1 MRELLLQEAR
11 RCGLRADPL
20 ADAEGRRETEEEA
33 LIRGLIDAQVTTP
46 APDEDACRRY
56 YEHNRARFRS
66 ADIYEASHI
75 LIAARR
81 DDAASFTAA
90 RERAAAIHAHLESE
104 PQRFAELAK
113 AHSDCPSGASGGNLG
128 QLTAGDTTPE
138 FEQALLALKPGDMS
152 GAPVETRYGF
162 HVIRLDRH
170 VPGRQL
176 PFEIA
181 RERIAAY
188 LAERS
193 QRLAIAQFVA
203 RLAARADV
211 AASTCRRPAISECIE
226 VAIICCSDRSLPASA
241 DETRIREEARRP
253 RRSGADRTRCGQVPM
268 LAGFPWLAGFR
279 RRGSLCG
286 SMPTT

>member
-1 MRELLLQEAR
+1 MTSTTCSVRSVIAGAARVPVTVNGVTIAHDAISREAQNHPAPKPIDAWRAAARALAVRELLLQEAR

-46 APDEDACRRY
+46 AADEDACRRY

-81 DDAASFTAA
+81 DDTASFTAA
-90 RERAAAIHAHLESE
+90 RDRAVAIHAHLESE
-104 PQRFAELAK
+104 PHRFAEMAK

-138 FEQALLALKPGDMS
+138 FEQALFALKAGDMS
-152 GAPVETRYGF
+152 GAPVETCYGF

-203 RLAARADV
+203 RLAARA
-211 AASTCRRPAISECIE
+211 
-226 VAIICCSDRSLPASA
+226 
-241 DETRIREEARRP
+241 
-253 RRSGADRTRCGQVPM
+253 QVGGVY
-268 LAGFPWLAGFR
+268 L
-279 RRGSLCG
+279 
-286 SMPTT
+286 PTTADLRVS